1 MTPEFL
7 SIQPN
12 ELKFTFEVKKQS
24 SCAVQLVNNTNQYVA
39 YKVKTT
45 SPKKYCV
52 RPNIGIVL
60 PNATCDFTD
69 MQCKDKFLIQSTVV
83 PFGSSE
89 EDITATIFA
98 KESGKFIQENKL
110 RVVFVSPSHSPV
122 LLPIDGTLKLGS
134 DFVAPVTKGAVRQE
148 SDFVAPVIKG
158 AVRQE
163 SDFEAPVIKGDAKQ
177 EPASEALI
185 TKGALK
191 QEPASEALITQGAL
205 KQEPASE
212 ALITKGAL
220 KQEPASEALITKGA
234 LKQEPAS
241 EALIT
246 KGALKQEPAFEA
258 LLFNGSS
265 KKGPAYEDSVFQD
278 QIPSEIKD
286 SNVVDKNVE
295 ELNCKIRYMESE
307 LNELV
312 PKLTEAE
319 KTIIRLREEK
329 SATIRERDVLKR
341 EVVVI
346 RSRKGAKV
354 QVGFP
359 FLFVCF
365 VAIVSMYLGYLLR
378 G

>member
-60 PNATCDFTD
+60 PNATCDFTVTMQAQRVVPSD

-286 SNVVDKNVE
+286 SNV
-295 ELNCKIRYMESE
+295 
-307 LNELV
+307 
-312 PKLTEAE
+312 AE